1 MAAPLRDKITREL
14 PDSRR
19 AYSAMKNRGPPL
31 GGVE

>member
-1 MAAPLRDKITREL
+1 MKDKITLEF